1 MKIHEIL
8 NIKEQNTGQG
18 SRGQI
23 GADPISP
30 ILDKIQSSHRITG
43 RRQQVAPHSTP
54 SDSTQN
60 RQR

>member
-8 NIKEQNTGQG
+8 KLKEQNTCQG

-23 GADPISP
+23 SADPISP
-30 ILDKIQSSHRITG
+30 ILDEIQPSRIT
-43 RRQQVAPHSTP
+43 RRREQVASHSP
-54 SDSTQN
+54 SNTTQN